1 MDNKHSSLNPFS
13 LKTSKLAVNAWQRE
27 RWHAVG
33 EDGSVAALEQHAQLS
48 PQMPK
53 LGEVGGG
60 EEIRAVPERIFFYRS
75 ASLREGR
82 VQKTSC
88 TAVWAKLK
96 SVVIKQLRRLH
107 LNHSP

>member
-53 LGEVGGG
+53 LGGGG
-60 EEIRAVPERIFFYRS
+60 GGRGNSGS
-75 ASLREGR
+75 A
-82 VQKTSC
+82 
-88 TAVWAKLK
+88 
-96 SVVIKQLRRLH
+96 
-107 LNHSP
+107 